1 MIWISPSNEK
11 SPLASPSANSD
22 TREPKPPPKGRLVD
36 SITHGPPGNQERTEY
51 IMKNLIET
59 AKATKVP
66 EKYELRASDLDTLY
80 REAHGD
86 VFRMISW
93 AFKIG
98 FHQGQKAG
106 DR

>member
-1 MIWISPSNEK
+1 
-11 SPLASPSANSD
+11 
-22 TREPKPPPKGRLVD
+22 
-36 SITHGPPGNQERTEY
+36 
-51 IMKNLIET
+51 MKNLIET

-66 EKYELRASDLDTLY
+66 EKYELRERDLEAIY
-80 REAHGD
+80 NGAHGD

>member
-1 MIWISPSNEK
+1 MIRPAVK
-11 SPLASPSANSD
+11 
-22 TREPKPPPKGRLVD
+22 
-36 SITHGPPGNQERTEY
+36 ERTEY
-51 IMKNLIET
+51 IMKNLIDT

-66 EKYELRASDLDTLY
+66 EKYELRASDLDALY
-80 REAHGD
+80 REARGD

>member
-1 MIWISPSNEK
+1 MIWTNTSSK
-11 SPLASPSANSD
+11 KAPLRHAFHNLTQGSQN
-22 TREPKPPPKGRLVD
+22 PPPKGRLVD
-36 SITHGPPGNQERTEY
+36 SITHDPPGNQERTEY

-66 EKYELRASDLDTLY
+66 EKYELRASDLDTMY

-98 FHQGQKAG
+98 FHQGQKAKG
-106 DR
+106 E

>member
-1 MIWISPSNEK
+1 MSRPAVK
-11 SPLASPSANSD
+11 
-22 TREPKPPPKGRLVD
+22 
-36 SITHGPPGNQERTEY
+36 ERTEY

-66 EKYELRASDLDTLY
+66 EKYELRASDLDALY

-86 VFRMISW
+86 VFRMVSW

>member
-1 MIWISPSNEK
+1 MTLNQLK
-11 SPLASPSANSD
+11 
-22 TREPKPPPKGRLVD
+22 TR
-36 SITHGPPGNQERTEY
+36 
-51 IMKNLIET
+51 

>member
-1 MIWISPSNEK
+1 
-11 SPLASPSANSD
+11 
-22 TREPKPPPKGRLVD
+22 
-36 SITHGPPGNQERTEY
+36 
-51 IMKNLIET
+51 MKNLIET

-66 EKYELRASDLDTLY
+66 EKYELRASDLETLY

-106 DR
+106 DC

>member
-1 MIWISPSNEK
+1 MIRPTVK
-11 SPLASPSANSD
+11 
-22 TREPKPPPKGRLVD
+22 
-36 SITHGPPGNQERTEY
+36 ERTEY

-66 EKYELRASDLDTLY
+66 DKYELRASDLETLY
-80 REAHGD
+80 RKTRGD